1 MISILKK
8 TNGAL
13 VSQETPVGG
22 SWVNVVAPE
31 ASEIEVLRSFG
42 VPHSFIMA
50 ALDEDERAR
59 TDKEGGASL
68 IIVRV
73 PYDMGEG
80 ADIRYLTVPLGII
93 MAGELFVTI
102 CKFPNVVL
110 DSVLQNQ
117 VHVPPTGK
125 RNRLLL
131 FLLQATAQKYLFY
144 LRRID
149 IVTDEIES
157 RIKRS
162 LQNEEVLQ
170 LLTYQKSLVYF
181 MTGLRSN
188 ELMMQRLQKSQLFH
202 LYPDDMELLD
212 DVMTEVTQATEMT
225 GISSNILGQ
234 SMDAYASIISNNL
247 NVVMKF
253 LASVTILLTFPTL
266 VASIYGM
273 NVPLPGQ
280 DTAHAFWFVM
290 GLSLLLSSAVALY
303 FWKKRWF

>member
-13 VSQETPVGG
+13 STIDEPVAG
-22 SWVNVVAPE
+22 SWVNAVAPD
-31 ASEIEVLRSFG
+31 AADIERLQALG
-42 VPHSFIMA
+42 VPVSFISA

-73 PYDMGEG
+73 PFDLGEG
-80 ADIRYLTVPLGII
+80 ADVRYWTVPLGIVLV
-93 MAGELFVTI
+93 GELIVTI
-102 CKFPNVVL
+102 CKFPNTVL
-110 DSVLQNQ
+110 DGVLKNR

-131 FLLQATAQKYLFY
+131 FLLQSTAQNYLFY

-149 IVTDEIES
+149 TVTDEIES
-157 RIKRS
+157 KLKVS

-188 ELMMQRLQKSQLFH
+188 DLVMQRLQKSQLFQ
-202 LYPDDMELLD
+202 LYPDDLELLD
-212 DVMTEVTQATEMT
+212 DVLTENTQATEMT
-225 GISSNILGQ
+225 GISSNILSQ

-280 DTAHAFWFVM
+280 TNPQAFWFVM
-290 GLSLLLSSAVALY
+290 GLSVLLSSIAAAF
-303 FWKKRWF
+303 FWKRRWF

>member
-13 VSQETPVGG
+13 TTIPEPVEG
-22 SWVNVVAPE
+22 SWVNVVAPD
-31 ASEIEVLRSFG
+31 AAEIERLRSFG
-42 VPHSFIMA
+42 VPESFITS
-50 ALDEDERAR
+50 ALDEDERSR

-68 IIVRV
+68 VIVRV
-73 PYDMGEG
+73 PYDLGEG
-80 ADIRYLTVPLGII
+80 ADVRYWTMPLGIV
-93 MAGELFVTI
+93 MVGELMVTI
-102 CKFPNVVL
+102 CKYPNVVL
-110 DSVLQNQ
+110 DTVLQNRAY
-117 VHVPPTGK
+117 VPPTGK

-131 FLLQATAQKYLFY
+131 FLLQATALNYLAY

-149 IVTDEIES
+149 SVTDEIES
-157 RIKRS
+157 SLKRS

-188 ELMMQRLQKSQLFH
+188 ELVMQRLQRSQLFQ
-202 LYPDDMELLD
+202 LYPDDLELLD
-212 DVMTEVTQATEMT
+212 DVLTENTQATEMT
-225 GISSNILGQ
+225 MISSNILGQ

-247 NVVMKF
+247 NVVMKI

-280 DTAHAFWFVM
+280 ENPHAFWFVM
-290 GLSLLLSSAVALY
+290 GLSLLLSSAAALV
-303 FWKKRWF
+303 FWKRRWF

>member
-13 VSQETPVGG
+13 STIDEPVEG
-22 SWVNVVAPE
+22 SWINAVAPT
-31 ASEIEVLRSFG
+31 AAEIERLRGFG
-42 VPHSFIMA
+42 VPESFIIS

-59 TDKEGGASL
+59 TDKEGAASL
-68 IIVRV
+68 VIVRV
-73 PYDMGEG
+73 PYDLGEG
-80 ADIRYLTVPLGII
+80 ADVRYWTMPLGII
-93 MAGELFVTI
+93 MVGELMVTI
-102 CKFPNVVL
+102 CKYPNVVL
-110 DSVLQNQ
+110 DTVLQNRAY
-117 VHVPPTGK
+117 VPPTGK

-131 FLLQATAQKYLFY
+131 FLLQATAQNYLFY

-149 IVTDEIES
+149 SVTDEIES
-157 RIKRS
+157 SLKRS

-188 ELMMQRLQKSQLFH
+188 ELVMQRLQRSQLFQ
-202 LYPDDMELLD
+202 LYPDDLELLD
-212 DVMTEVTQATEMT
+212 DVLTENTQATEMT

-280 DTAHAFWFVM
+280 DNPHAFWFVM
-290 GLSLLLSSAVALY
+290 LLSLMLSSVAALI
-303 FWKKRWF
+303 FWKRRWF